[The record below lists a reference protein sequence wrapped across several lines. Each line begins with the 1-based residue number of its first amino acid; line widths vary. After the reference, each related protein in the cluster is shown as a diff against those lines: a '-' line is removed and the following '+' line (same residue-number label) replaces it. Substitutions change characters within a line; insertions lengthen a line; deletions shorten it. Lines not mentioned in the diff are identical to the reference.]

1 MADETKKIYQAFD
14 PSPLKA
20 GDTDLYV
27 DLDEVRGST
36 GLVKKLAQTIKL
48 SETTTTTQLL
58 AGHIGSGKSTEL
70 RLLQKQ
76 LQDDGYFVVFCQI
89 LEDIDERDADF
100 PDVLLS
106 MMRQMASQ
114 IKERA
119 KIELKPSYF
128 QQRFEEVNE
137 LLQSKV
143 DLPDLINGL
152 FSLSSAIKSSPDTRK
167 KIREIFEPRTN
178 DWLSA
183 ANDIIGKAVL
193 ELGKKGRNGL
203 VIIVDDLDK
212 VSVEKPR
219 EERPSV
225 AERLFLERHAQLVGF
240 QCHVVYTLPL
250 PLVYSCRERDIATL
264 YKLDAPP
271 VVPMTKVIGRGSKKY
286 KKGFDKF
293 ISIIQKRL
301 EKAKATTP
309 LFDNNR
315 IRDKIITYSAG
326 QPRQLMILIREAII
340 AGSVPIK
347 EEYVESIA
355 KKIRHSYE
363 RQLRQE
369 HWSIIEQVKQ
379 DNRLERN
386 AGNDALCM
394 ELLANR
400 AILYYLNKDQWYGLN
415 PLLPERDV

>member
-106 MMRQMASQ
+106 MMRQMASE

-119 KIELKPSYF
+119 KIELKPTYF

-137 LLQSKV
+137 LLKSKV
-143 DLPDLINGL
+143 ALPDLINGL
-152 FSLSSAIKSSPDTRK
+152 FSLSSAIKSSPDTRR
-167 KIREIFEPRTN
+167 KIREIFEPKTN
-178 DWLSA
+178 DWLFA
-183 ANDIIGKAVL
+183 ANEIIGKAVL

-212 VSVEKPR
+212 VSVEKPG

-225 AERLFLERHAQLVGF
+225 AERLFLERHAQLIGF

-250 PLVYSCRERDIATL
+250 PLVYSCRERDIASL

-271 VVPMTKVIGRGSKKY
+271 VVPMTKVVGRDGKRY

-301 EKAKATTP
+301 EKAKVTTS
-309 LFDNNR
+309 LFENNR

-347 EEYVESIA
+347 EEYVENIA
-355 KKIRHSYE
+355 RKIRHSYE

-369 HWSIIEQVKQ
+369 HWSIIEQVRQ

-400 AILYYLNKDQWYGLN
+400 AILYYLNDDQWYGLN
-415 PLLPERDV
+415 PLLPERDI

>member
-1 MADETKKIYQAFD
+1 MPDEIKKIYQAFD
-14 PSPLKA
+14 PSPLEA
-20 GDTDLYV
+20 DETDLYV
-27 DLDEVRGST
+27 DLDTVRGSDEP
-36 GLVKKLAQTIKL
+36 VNKLAQTIKL
-48 SETTTTTQLL
+48 SESTTTQLF

-106 MMRQMASQ
+106 MMRQMVSQ
-114 IKERA
+114 IKKRG
-119 KIELKPSYF
+119 KIQLKPGYF
-128 QQRFEEVNE
+128 QQRFEELND
-137 LLQSKV
+137 LLKSKV

-152 FSLSSAIKSSPDTRK
+152 FNLSSAIKSSPDTRK
-167 KIREIFEPRTN
+167 KIREIFEPKTH

-183 ANDIIGKAVL
+183 ANDIISEAVL
-193 ELGKKGRNGL
+193 ELSKKGRSGL

-212 VSVEKPR
+212 VSVEKFA
-219 EERPSV
+219 EQQSSV
-225 AERLFLERHAQLVGF
+225 AERLFLNRHAQLTGF
-240 QCHVVYTLPL
+240 QCHIVYTLPL
-250 PLVYSCRERDIATL
+250 PLVYSCRERDIASL

-271 VVPMTKVIGRGSKKY
+271 VVPMTKVVGTDGRRY

-301 EKAKATTP
+301 DKAKVTTP
-309 LFDNNR
+309 VFESNR
-315 IRDKIITYSAG
+315 IRDKIIKYSAG

-340 AGSVPIK
+340 AGDVPIK
-347 EEYVESIA
+347 EEYIENIA
-355 KKIRHSYE
+355 RKIRHSYE

-369 HWSIIEQVKQ
+369 HWSVIEQVKQ

-386 AGNDALCM
+386 DSNDSLCM

-400 AILYYLNKDQWYGLN
+400 AILYYRNKEQWYGLN
-415 PLLPERDV
+415 PLLPERDI

>member
-1 MADETKKIYQAFD
+1 MADEIKKIYQAFD

-20 GDTDLYV
+20 EETDLYV
-27 DLDEVRGST
+27 DLDAVRGSDEP
-36 GLVKKLAQTIKL
+36 VNKLAQTIRL
-48 SETTTTTQLL
+48 SESTTTQLF

-106 MMRQMASQ
+106 MMRQMVSQ
-114 IKERA
+114 IKERGR
-119 KIELKPSYF
+119 ITLKPGYF
-128 QQRFEEVNE
+128 QQRFEELNK
-137 LLQSKV
+137 LLTSKV
-143 DLPDLINGL
+143 DLPDLANGL
-152 FSLSSAIKSSPDTRK
+152 LNLSSAIKSSPDTRK
-167 KIREIFEPRTN
+167 KIREIFEPKTN

-183 ANDIIGKAVL
+183 ANDIISKAFL
-193 ELGKKGRNGL
+193 ELDKKNHNGL

-212 VSVEKPR
+212 VSVEKSA
-219 EERPSV
+219 EQQSSV
-225 AERLFLERHAQLVGF
+225 AERLFLDRHAQLTGF
-240 QCHVVYTLPL
+240 QCHIVYTLPL
-250 PLVYSCRERDIATL
+250 PLVYSCKERDIASL

-271 VVPMTKVIGRGSKKY
+271 VVPMTKVVGRDGKKY

-301 EKAKATTP
+301 DKAKVTTP
-309 LFDNNR
+309 VFESNK
-315 IRDKIITYSAG
+315 IRDKIIKYSAG

-347 EEYVESIA
+347 EEYIENIA
-355 KKIRHSYE
+355 RKIRHSYE

-369 HWSIIEQVKQ
+369 HWSIIGQVKQ
-379 DNRLERN
+379 DNRLDRN
-386 AGNDALCM
+386 ADNDSLCM

-400 AILYYLNKDQWYGLN
+400 AILYYLNNDQWYGLN
-415 PLLPERDV
+415 PLLPERDI

>member
-1 MADETKKIYQAFD
+1 MADEIKKIYQAFD
-14 PSPLKA
+14 PSPLEA
-20 GDTDLYV
+20 NETDLYV

-48 SETTTTTQLL
+48 SETTTTQLL

-106 MMRQMASQ
+106 MMRQMARQ
-114 IKERA
+114 FKERA
-119 KIELKPSYF
+119 KIELKPGYF

-137 LLQSKV
+137 LFTSKV
-143 DLPDLINGL
+143 DLTNLINGL
-152 FSLSSAIKSSPDTRK
+152 FNLSSAIKSSPDTRK
-167 KIREIFEPRTN
+167 KIREIFEPKTN
-178 DWLSA
+178 DWLFA
-183 ANDIIGKAVL
+183 ANDIIGKTVL
-193 ELGKKGRNGL
+193 ELDKKSYNGL
-203 VIIVDDLDK
+203 IIIVDDLDK
-212 VSVEKPR
+212 ISVEKAVQQR
-219 EERPSV
+219 SSV
-225 AERLFLERHAQLVGF
+225 AERLFLERHAQLTGF
-240 QCHVVYTLPL
+240 QCHIVYTLPL
-250 PLVYSCRERDIATL
+250 PLVYSCRERDIASL

-271 VVPMTKVIGRGSKKY
+271 VVPMTKIVGRDGKRY

-301 EKAKATTP
+301 DKVKAKTP
-309 LFDNNR
+309 VFENNR
-315 IRDKIITYSAG
+315 IRDMIIKYSAG

-340 AGSVPIK
+340 AGSIPIK
-347 EEYVESIA
+347 EEYIENIA
-355 KKIRHSYE
+355 RKIRHSYE

-369 HWSIIEQVKQ
+369 HWAIIKQVKQ
-379 DNRLERN
+379 DKSLKRN
-386 AGNDALCM
+386 AANDALCM

-400 AILYYLNKDQWYGLN
+400 AILYYLNEDQWYGLN
-415 PLLPERDV
+415 PLLPRHGA

>member
-1 MADETKKIYQAFD
+1 MPDEIKNIYQAFD

-20 GDTDLYV
+20 DDTDLYV
-27 DLDEVRGST
+27 DLDEVRGSS
-36 GLVKKLAQTIKL
+36 GLVHKLAQTIKL
-48 SETTTTTQLL
+48 SETTTTQLL

-106 MMRQMASQ
+106 MMRQLARQ

-119 KIELKPSYF
+119 KIELKPGYF
-128 QQRFEEVNE
+128 QQRFEEFNE
-137 LLQSKV
+137 LFRSKV
-143 DLPDLINGL
+143 DPTDLINGL
-152 FSLSSAIKSSPDTRK
+152 FNLSSAIKSSPDTRK
-167 KIREIFEPRTN
+167 KIREIFEPKTN

-193 ELGKKGRNGL
+193 ELSKKGCSGL

-212 VSVEKPR
+212 VSVEKPAAQDS
-219 EERPSV
+219 SV
-225 AERLFLERHAQLVGF
+225 AERLFLDRHAQLTGF
-240 QCHVVYTLPL
+240 QCHIVYTLPL
-250 PLVYSCRERDIATL
+250 PLVYSCRERDIASL

-271 VVPMTKVIGRGSKKY
+271 VVPMTRVVGRDGKRY

-301 EKAKATTP
+301 AKAKAKTS
-309 LFDNNR
+309 LFEGNGVRN
-315 IRDKIITYSAG
+315 KIIKYSAG

-347 EEYVESIA
+347 DEFVENTA
-355 KKIRHSYE
+355 RKIRHSYE

-369 HWSIIEQVKQ
+369 HWSIIEQVRQ

-386 AGNDALCM
+386 AANDALCM

-400 AILYYLNKDQWYGLN
+400 AILYYLNNDQWYGLN
-415 PLLPERDV
+415 PLLPKRDS

>member
-1 MADETKKIYQAFD
+1 MADETKQIYQAFD

-20 GDTDLYV
+20 DDTDLYV

-36 GLVKKLAQTIKL
+36 GLVKKLAQTIRL
-48 SETTTTTQLL
+48 SETTTTQLL

-106 MMRQMASQ
+106 MMRQLARQ
-114 IKERA
+114 IKERVQI
-119 KIELKPSYF
+119 KLEPGYF
-128 QQRFEEVNE
+128 QQRFEEVND
-137 LLQSKV
+137 LLKSKV

-152 FSLSSAIKSSPDTRK
+152 FNLSSAIKSSPDTRK
-167 KIREIFEPRTN
+167 KIREIFEPKTN
-178 DWLSA
+178 NWLAA

-193 ELGKKGRNGL
+193 ELSKEHHKGL

-212 VSVEKPR
+212 VSVEKSVQQGS
-219 EERPSV
+219 SV
-225 AERLFLERHAQLVGF
+225 AERLFLDRHAQLIGF

-271 VVPMTKVIGRGSKKY
+271 VVPMTKVVGRDDKKY

-293 ISIIQKRL
+293 INIIQKRL
-301 EKAKATTP
+301 DKAKTATP
-309 LFDNNR
+309 LFENNK
-315 IRDKIITYSAG
+315 IRDKIIKYSAG

-347 EEYVESIA
+347 EEYVENIA
-355 KKIRHSYE
+355 RKIRHSYE

-400 AILYYLNKDQWYGLN
+400 AILYYLNENQWYGLN

>member
-1 MADETKKIYQAFD
+1 MPDAIKKIYQAFD
-14 PSPLKA
+14 PSPLEA
-20 GDTDLYV
+20 NETDLYV

-48 SETTTTTQLL
+48 SETTTTQLL

-76 LQDDGYFVVFCQI
+76 LQDDGYFVVFCQV

-114 IKERA
+114 VKERG

-137 LLQSKV
+137 LFKSKV
-143 DLPDLINGL
+143 DLTNLINGL
-152 FSLSSAIKSSPDTRK
+152 FNLSSAIKNSPDTRK
-167 KIREIFEPRTN
+167 KIREIFEPKTN
-178 DWLSA
+178 DWLRA

-193 ELGKKGRNGL
+193 ELSKKGRSDL

-212 VSVEKPR
+212 VSVEKSK
-219 EERPSV
+219 EQQSSV
-225 AERLFLERHAQLVGF
+225 AERLFLNRHAQLTGF
-240 QCHVVYTLPL
+240 QCHIVYTLPL
-250 PLVYSCRERDIATL
+250 PLVYSCRERDIASL

-271 VVPMTKVIGRGSKKY
+271 VVPMTKVVGKDGRKY

-293 ISIIQKRL
+293 ISMIQKRID
-301 EKAKATTP
+301 KTKATTRV
-309 LFDNNR
+309 FENNG
-315 IRDKIITYSAG
+315 IRDKIIKYSAG

-340 AGSVPIK
+340 AGSLPVK
-347 EEYVESIA
+347 EEHIENIA
-355 KKIRHSYE
+355 RKIRHSYE

-369 HWSIIEQVKQ
+369 HWSIIKQVKR
-379 DNRLERN
+379 DKRLERN
-386 AGNDALCM
+386 DSNDSLCM

-400 AILYYLNKDQWYGLN
+400 AILYYLNEDQWYGLN
-415 PLLPERDV
+415 PLLPECNI

>member
-1 MADETKKIYQAFD
+1 MPDETKRIYQAFD

-20 GDTDLYV
+20 EDTDLYV

-48 SETTTTTQLL
+48 SETTTTQLL

-106 MMRQMASQ
+106 MMRQLASQ
-114 IKERA
+114 VKERA
-119 KIELKPSYF
+119 QIKLEPSYF

-137 LLQSKV
+137 LFKSKV
-143 DLPDLINGL
+143 DLTDLINGL
-152 FSLSSAIKSSPDTRK
+152 FNLSSAIKSSPDTRK
-167 KIREIFEPRTN
+167 KIREIFEPKTN
-178 DWLSA
+178 DWLTA
-183 ANDIIGKAVL
+183 ANDIMGKAVL
-193 ELGKKGRNGL
+193 ELSKKGRNGL

-212 VSVEKPR
+212 VSVEKFVDQR
-219 EERPSV
+219 SSV
-225 AERLFLERHAQLVGF
+225 AERLFLERHAQLTGF
-240 QCHVVYTLPL
+240 QSHIVYTLPL
-250 PLVYSCRERDIATL
+250 PLVYSCRERDIASL

-271 VVPMTKVIGRGSKKY
+271 VVPMTKVIGKNGRKY

-293 ISIIQKRL
+293 INIIQRRL
-301 EKAKATTP
+301 DKAKATTSV
-309 LFDNNR
+309 FESNR
-315 IRDKIITYSAG
+315 IRNKIIKYSAG

-340 AGSVPIK
+340 AGSIPIK
-347 EEYVESIA
+347 DEFVENTA
-355 KKIRHSYE
+355 RKIRHSYE
-363 RQLRQE
+363 RQLREE

-379 DNRLERN
+379 DNRLDRN
-386 AGNDALCM
+386 ASNDSLCM

-400 AILYYLNKDQWYGLN
+400 AILYYLNEDQWYGLN
-415 PLLPERDV
+415 PLLPERDT

>member
-1 MADETKKIYQAFD
+1 MADETKRIYQAFD

-48 SETTTTTQLL
+48 SETTTTQLL

-114 IKERA
+114 VKKGA
-119 KIELKPSYF
+119 KIELEPSYF

-137 LLQSKV
+137 LFKSKV
-143 DLPDLINGL
+143 DLTDLINGL
-152 FSLSSAIKSSPDTRK
+152 FNLSSAIKSSPDTRK
-167 KIREIFEPRTN
+167 KIREIFEPKTN

-193 ELGKKGRNGL
+193 ELSKKSRNGL

-212 VSVEKPR
+212 VSVEKPT
-219 EERPSV
+219 EQGPSV
-225 AERLFLERHAQLVGF
+225 AERLFLDRHAQLTGF
-240 QCHVVYTLPL
+240 QCHIVYTLPL

-271 VVPMTKVIGRGSKKY
+271 VVPMTKVSGRDGKRY

-293 ISIIQKRL
+293 ISIIQKRI
-301 EKAKATTP
+301 EKAQAKTS
-309 LFDNNR
+309 LFENNR
-315 IRDKIITYSAG
+315 VRDKIVKYSAG

-340 AGSVPIK
+340 AGSIPIK
-347 EEYVESIA
+347 EEYVENVA
-355 KKIRHSYE
+355 RKIRHSYE

-369 HWSIIEQVKQ
+369 HWSIIERVKQ

-386 AGNDALCM
+386 ADNDALCM

-400 AILYYLNKDQWYGLN
+400 ALLYYLNKDQWYGLN
-415 PLLPERDV
+415 PLLPERDT

>member
-20 GDTDLYV
+20 DDTDLYV
-27 DLDEVRGST
+27 DLDEVRGSS

-48 SETTTTTQLL
+48 SETTTTQLL

-128 QQRFEEVNE
+128 QQRFEEVNT
-137 LLQSKV
+137 LLKSKV
-143 DLPDLINGL
+143 DLPDLVNGL
-152 FSLSSAIKSSPDTRK
+152 FNLSSAIKSSPDTRK
-167 KIREIFEPRTN
+167 KIREIFEPKTN

-183 ANDIIGKAVL
+183 ANDIIGKGVL
-193 ELGKKGRNGL
+193 ELSKNRRKGL

-212 VSVEKPR
+212 VSVEKSG
-219 EERPSV
+219 EQRPSV
-225 AERLFLERHAQLVGF
+225 AERLFLERHAQLIGF

-271 VVPMTKVIGRGSKKY
+271 VVPMTRVVGRDGKKY

-293 ISIIQKRL
+293 ISIIEKRL
-301 EKAKATTP
+301 EKTEATTS
-309 LFDNNR
+309 LFETNR

-347 EEYVESIA
+347 EEYVENVA
-355 KKIRHSYE
+355 RKIRHSYE
-363 RQLRQE
+363 RQLREE
-369 HWSIIEQVKQ
+369 HWSIIEQVGR

-400 AILYYLNKDQWYGLN
+400 AILYYLNEDQWYGLN
-415 PLLPERDV
+415 PLLPERDA